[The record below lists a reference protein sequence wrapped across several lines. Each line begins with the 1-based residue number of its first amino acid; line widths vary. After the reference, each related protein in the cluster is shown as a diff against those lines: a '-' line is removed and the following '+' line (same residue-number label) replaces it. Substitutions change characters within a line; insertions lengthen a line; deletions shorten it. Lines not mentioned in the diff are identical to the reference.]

1 MTMKV
6 VMLAIALAT
15 LSIGGLANAADAAA
29 GQKKYVLCAGCHGP
43 SGAGNDALKYP
54 RLAGLQAGYVAEQLR
69 AFKSGARDNATMRA
83 MTAGLKDTDIDNLA
97 AYVATLK

>member
-6 VMLAIALAT
+6 AVLGIALAT
-15 LSIGGLANAADAAA
+15 LMIGGLANAANAAA

-69 AFKSGARDNATMRA
+69 AFKSGARENATMRA
-83 MTAGLKDTDIDNLA
+83 MTAGLNDTDIDNLA